1 MKKFFLFTICFISL
15 MILPKSIF
23 AQDRIHVI
31 TVSSYGSDA
40 IILESDGH
48 FAMIDTGED
57 YEYPDGSNPKYPFRK
72 GITTDPNSIT
82 EDRLFDKINELG
94 ITKFD
99 FIIVTTFT

>member
-1 MKKFFLFTICFISL
+1 
-15 MILPKSIF
+15 MILQQSIF

-31 TVSSYGSDA
+31 TVSSFGSDA

-72 GITTDPNSIT
+72 GITTNPEDRT
-82 EDRLFDKINELG
+82 EDRLFSKIKELG
-94 ITKFD
+94 LSLIH
-99 FIIVTTFT
+99 I